1 MDIDI
6 TNVAAINPE
15 RRKFSFAN
23 RTTAIWEPVEAEL
36 MVGVFDVAE
45 AVGKASAK

>member
-1 MDIDI
+1 MDIDF
-6 TNVAAINPE
+6 TDRTVAIGGL
-15 RRKFSFAN
+15 
-23 RTTAIWEPVEAEL
+23 VEAEL